1 MYQVFGLPLGR
12 PIRFKSILYFIV
24 IGLIELIIYFTP
36 IIGNLIRWIPFG
48 ILVIIPMG
56 LAWLLADIGTED
68 RVPLSFFRSFVLYQ
82 IRRIKGDTYFRN
94 RVVPKERDYSF
105 HNYYSYQEIVK
116 PVSQS
121 TIESENKAKKEREK
135 ALRYIERI
143 TNPDDFFERLR
154 KEKEL
159 ETKNK
164 KKWKWKFF
172 KKGA

>member
-1 MYQVFGLPLGR
+1 
-12 PIRFKSILYFIV
+12 
-24 IGLIELIIYFTP
+24 
-36 IIGNLIRWIPFG
+36 
-48 ILVIIPMG
+48 MG

-105 HNYYSYQEIVK
+105 HNYYSYQEIGK